1 MNHSIRSLGIVGV
14 GLIGGS
20 LALSLKRVMPE
31 LKVLGYGRN
40 TANLDWAKEH
50 GVISERAAHLADL
63 GDCDLIVIATPLG
76 AMESVIDELAPH
88 ISSHT
93 LLTDVGSAKSAVVEQ
108 IKRVAAKHPEADL
121 LDRFVPGHPIAGRE
135 KSGAA
140 AAKADLFDAHRVIL
154 TPIHEN
160 TDAAVKQVADV
171 WELAGAT
178 VQTMT
183 PDHHDEVLAATS
195 HLPHLLAYQLV
206 STLAAMEDKREIF
219 AYAEGGFR
227 DFTRIAA
234 SDPVMWRDICLQNRD
249 AILPVLDQY
258 MTDLKSMRDTLAT
271 ANSGER
277 LENVFSAAQA
287 AKKRSEE
294 AK

>member
-50 GVISERAAHLADL
+50 GVITDRAAHLADL

-76 AMESVIDELAPH
+76 AMESVVDELAPH

-154 TPIHEN
+154 TPLQEN
-160 TDAAVKQVADV
+160 TDAAVKQVAAV

-178 VQTMT
+178 VQNMT

-206 STLAAMEDKREIF
+206 STLAEMEDKREIF
-219 AYAEGGFR
+219 AYAAGGFR

-258 MTDLKSMRDTLAT
+258 LADLQQMRDTLAV

-277 LENVFSAAQA
+277 LEQVFAAAQA
-287 AKKRSEE
+287 AKKRSDS

>member
-1 MNHSIRSLGIVGV
+1 MSISIRSIGIIGV

-31 LKVLGYGRN
+31 LNVLGYGRN
-40 TANLDWAKEH
+40 SDNLNWALEH
-50 GVISERAAHLADL
+50 GVITRCANNLAEI
-63 GDCDLIVIATPLG
+63 GACDLIVIATPLG
-76 AMESVIDELAPH
+76 AMASVLSDLAPH
-88 ISSHT
+88 ISSHS

-108 IKRVAAKHPEADL
+108 LRRVASQYPEADL

-135 KSGAA
+135 SSGAS
-140 AAKADLFDAHRVIL
+140 AAKSDLFDAHRVIL
-154 TPIHEN
+154 TPLAES
-160 TDAAVKQVADV
+160 TDAAVAEVTAV

-178 VQTMT
+178 VQQMT
-183 PDHHDEVLAATS
+183 PEHHDEVLAATS

-206 STLAAMEDKREIF
+206 STLAGLEDKREIF
-219 AYAEGGFR
+219 AYAAGGFR

-258 MTDLKSMRDTLAT
+258 LADLQAMRDTLAS

-277 LENVFSAAQA
+277 LEAVFAA
-287 AKKRSEE
+287 AKAAKQRSDN

>member
-1 MNHSIRSLGIVGV
+1 MSISIRSIGIVGV

-20 LALSLKRVMPE
+20 LALSLRRVMPE
-31 LKVLGYGRN
+31 LEVLGYGRN
-40 TANLDWAKEH
+40 QENLSWALEH
-50 GVISERAAHLADL
+50 GVITQKARSLAEI
-63 GDCDLIVIATPLG
+63 GACDLIVLATPLG
-76 AMESVIDELAPH
+76 AMESVLNELAPH
-88 ISSHT
+88 VSAHS
-93 LLTDVGSAKSAVVEQ
+93 LLTDVGSAKSGVIAQ
-108 IKRVAAKHPEADL
+108 LMRVAANHPEADL

-135 KSGAA
+135 QSGAA
-140 AAKADLFDAHRVIL
+140 AARADLFDSHRVIL
-154 TPIHEN
+154 TPLAEN
-160 TDAAVKQVADV
+160 TDSAKAEIQAV

-178 VQTMT
+178 VQSMSA
-183 PDHHDEVLAATS
+183 DHHDEVLAATS

-206 STLAAMEDKREIF
+206 SSLAALEDKREIF
-219 AYAEGGFR
+219 AYAAGGFR

-258 MTDLKSMRDTLAT
+258 LSDLTEMRETLAA

-277 LENVFSAAQA
+277 LEAVFSAAQA
-287 AKKRSEE
+287 AKQRSDS

>member
-40 TANLDWAKEH
+40 TTNLDWAKEH
-50 GVISERAAHLADL
+50 GVITDRAAHLTDL

-178 VQTMT
+178 VQNMT

-219 AYAEGGFR
+219 AYAAGGFR

-258 MTDLKSMRDTLAT
+258 MADLKSMRDTLAT

-287 AKKRSEE
+287 AKKRSDA

>member
-1 MNHSIRSLGIVGV
+1 MNSSIRSIGIVGV

-20 LALSLKRVMPE
+20 FALSLKRVMPE
-31 LKVLGYGRN
+31 LKVLGFGRN
-40 TANLDWAKEH
+40 EANLEWARQH
-50 GVISERAAHLADL
+50 GVINDSVKSIAAL

-76 AMESVIDELAPH
+76 AMESVIDELAPN
-88 ISSHT
+88 ISGHT
-93 LLTDVGSAKSAVVEQ
+93 LLTDVGSAKSAVIEQ
-108 IKRVAAKHPEADL
+108 VRRIAAKHPEADL

-135 KSGAA
+135 QSGAA
-140 AAKADLFDAHRVIL
+140 AAKANLFDAHRVIL
-154 TPIHEN
+154 TPMPEN
-160 TDAAVKQVADV
+160 TDAAVAEVQAL

-178 VQTMT
+178 VQKMSA
-183 PDHHDEVLAATS
+183 DHHDEVLAATS

-206 STLAAMEDKREIF
+206 STLAALEDKREIF
-219 AYAEGGFR
+219 AYAAGGFR

-234 SDPVMWRDICLQNRD
+234 SDPVMWRDICLQNRE

-258 MTDLKSMRDTLAT
+258 LADLQIMRDTLAS

-277 LENVFSAAQA
+277 LENVFAAAQA
-287 AKKRSEE
+287 AKKRSDG

>member
-50 GVISERAAHLADL
+50 GVITDRAAHLADL

-135 KSGAA
+135 KSGAT

-178 VQTMT
+178 VQNMT

-219 AYAEGGFR
+219 AYAAGGFR

-258 MTDLKSMRDTLAT
+258 MEELKNMRNTLAH

-277 LENVFSAAQA
+277 LELLFAAAQ
-287 AKKRSEE
+287 E
-294 AK
+294 AKRRSDQS